1 MSTEIPP
8 REHEYVPLRITGD
21 QLRIGTVAWTIRNR
35 RRGPGILRAECRH
48 DASGDAWGDLT
59 VTLAPGAD
67 GYSGRLTID
76 GAPWLVRGW
85 KAGPAGVEA
94 EAGPVS
100 DEEFEDFAAR
110 LGGKVRSG

>member
-1 MSTEIPP
+1 LNPEIPP
-8 REHEYVPLRITGD
+8 RESDYRPLRITRD
-21 QLRIGTVAWTIRNR
+21 QLRIGDVAWTIRNR

-85 KAGPAGVEA
+85 RAGPAGVEA

-100 DEEFEDFAAR
+100 DAEFEHAAEMLTR
-110 LGGKVRSG
+110 VIRSG

>member
-1 MSTEIPP
+1 MAEIPP
-8 REHEYVPLRITGD
+8 REEDYRPLRITGD

-35 RRGPGILRAECRH
+35 RRAPGILRAECRH

-59 VTLAPGAD
+59 VTLTAGPD

-76 GAPWLVRGW
+76 GTPWLVRGW
-85 KAGPAGVEA
+85 KAGPAGIQA

-100 DEEFEDFAAR
+100 DEEFEDFSAR
-110 LGGKVRSG
+110 LGSKVRSG